1 MRFVTCL
8 TVFKIRGGV
17 HINFRRSGLPGF
29 LTGALPVISLSAA
42 VGLRG
47 HPVSEVRVAGQAQV
61 RIIRQEQIPQ
71 IGFMGTMAPRALA
84 GHNRIVLA
92 FFVLDFPFGIGAVAG
107 VT

>member
-8 TVFKIRGGV
+8 TVFKIRGGM
-17 HINFRRSGLPGF
+17 HINFRGSGLPGF
-29 LTGALPVISLSAA
+29 LTGALPVISLSAV

-71 IGFMGTMAPRALA
+71 VGFVGAVASRAFT

-92 FFVLDFPFGIGAVAG
+92 FFVLDFPAGVGAVAG